1 MEARGAVFW
10 EPLVFAIG
18 IAEAYR
24 VALGWNTP
32 VGTGFNTLKDEYTP
46 GDLNFDPLGLK
57 PSDPAELKLMQTK
70 ELNNG
75 RLAMIGI
82 AGFVAQEL
90 VQPGVEIFEQLFV
103 GVEKDIINAL

>member
-10 EPLVFAIG
+10 EPLVLVIG

-24 VALGWNTP
+24 VALGWATP
-32 VGTGFNTLKDEYTP
+32 VGTGFNTLKDEYTN
-46 GDLNFDPLGLK
+46 GNLGFDPLNLK
-57 PSDPAELKLMQTK
+57 PSDPTELAILQTK

-82 AGFVAQEL
+82 AGFVAQ
-90 VQPGVEIFEQLFV
+90 VHH
-103 GVEKDIINAL
+103 N